1 MHRASR
7 WTSFTSR
14 EGLLFLSLPRPPRR
28 PPSLPS
34 PPSMLELEGFFG
46 GGPALVEAK
55 AFFGTEGY
63 KRPALVEG
71 ELALLGDD
79 SNVDFGTPIPRHGP
93 HQLRLLEANPDQA
106 TTRTGGQGGAMA
118 TGQHKD
124 QQTRDSELLELA
136 IDEAYQVGGGPTS
149 SRDEGRPAAGR
160 FKAADSLPPS
170 LPSQGVKEGD
180 GYPFG
185 AIIAR

>member
-1 MHRASR
+1 
-7 WTSFTSR
+7 
-14 EGLLFLSLPRPPRR
+14 
-28 PPSLPS
+28 
-34 PPSMLELEGFFG
+34 MLELEGFFG

-55 AFFGTEGY
+55 VFFGTEGY

-79 SNVDFGTPIPRHGP
+79 SNVDFGTPIPMHGP